1 MMDHYPIFEN
11 HFLDEV
17 ECEFDSYYFA
27 NSNKNK
33 TLLITGAGTIGN
45 ALLDEIVNTNTK
57 VVVLDN
63 SEISLFKLKVKFGN
77 SRNLTLVL
85 CSLIDK
91 KRVKYIIKKYK
102 PNIIIHTAAYKHV
115 SLLEDNVYESIRT
128 NIEGTNNLF
137 IAAKNNNIEQFI
149 YVSTDKAVQPIN
161 NMGKTKKIAE
171 MYLES
176 FIDKPF
182 PAIKIIRF
190 GNVINS
196 SGSLIPTVEKQI
208 KNNIDVVVRGKDTK
222 RYFIFSSIVS
232 KSILKLLDF
241 KESGFYLIN
250 MRKPIKILNL
260 VEEIILRYNRSIDQI
275 TISNL
280 GVGEKEVEELL
291 NVNEKII
298 NTRHRELSEIKG
310 VNYNTNIEVI
320 NKLIKLNKKQEVK
333 KVKKLLDTIIFESI
347 G

>member
-1 MMDHYPIFEN
+1 MDHYPIFEN